1 MAAIS
6 RPQLSSVL
14 LLLFVSLSFSE
25 ARDHLVGGKSGAWK
39 VPASDA
45 ESLNH
50 WAEKSRF
57 NIGDSLDLVVN
68 SILPVINF
76 AVWEYDGSKDSV
88 LQVTKRDYVTC
99 NTSKPI
105 ETYTGGST
113 KVKLPHSGPYY
124 FISGANGNC
133 EKGQKVIVVVIS
145 ERRSNLKNSP
155 APSPAE
161 SEGPAVAPAPTSGA
175 GSLSGGFLAVVLGA
189 MLVAV

>member
-1 MAAIS
+1 MAGIS
-6 RPQLSSVL
+6 TAQISSVL
-14 LLLFVSLSFSE
+14 LLIFVSLSFSE

-57 NIGDSLDLVVN
+57 NIGDSL
-68 SILPVINF
+68 
-76 AVWEYDGSKDSV
+76 VWEYDGSKDSV

-145 ERRSNLKNSP
+145 ERRGNLKISP
-155 APSPAE
+155 APSPTE
-161 SEGPAVAPAPTSGA
+161 SEGPAVAPAPASGA

>member
-57 NIGDSLDLVVN
+57 NIGDSL
-68 SILPVINF
+68 
-76 AVWEYDGSKDSV
+76 VWEYDGSKDSV